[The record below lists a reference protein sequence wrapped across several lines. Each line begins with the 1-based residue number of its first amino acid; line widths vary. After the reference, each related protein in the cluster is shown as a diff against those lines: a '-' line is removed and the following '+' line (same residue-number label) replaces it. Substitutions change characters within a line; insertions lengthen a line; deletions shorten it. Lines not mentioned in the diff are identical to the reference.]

1 MTMDPS
7 QPHRHQ
13 QHTADESGGIHEAV
27 YASDGLPPLAAPLPP
42 PPLPPFSGVSG
53 VDGGDGGGDDAIET
67 GASPDPR
74 AAFDAFD
81 GAAAATTA
89 RDPRAPSSSM
99 TWEDPRRRLLRLRSE
114 VDDLERILLLDD
126 GDDDGPRRSAASGGA
141 DDGTDG
147 AVSSSRAAA
156 SELKMRIDALIVAR
170 GGSPEGEG
178 GGLDAMLRGR
188 QVDLSSVISRDVERL
203 SAAMVVADASDAS
216 SGGKVVDGAG
226 TSSSSSSGG
235 GGRVVYELYREGVG
249 AVGGN
254 DRRGAAAPSKKWS
267 ANAPASP
274 REAALEERLRNL
286 ELAVGSTSHSH
297 STSAGGGGVVFGG
310 NNDGR
315 SILERVREAEALV
328 REVDASAIDRLA
340 ARAKVVRADLE
351 AAARAKS
358 KLSSSS
364 SSATSRSGED
374 ARTVSELH
382 AAMLE
387 LDGVSA
393 HLPALVSRLVE
404 LSGLHASAADFGTRL
419 GAAEKALVR
428 SEATLA
434 SVEEALSRMEGG
446 WKENVG
452 VVERNVDRL
461 DGLLKSLNG

>member
-1 MTMDPS
+1 
-7 QPHRHQ
+7 
-13 QHTADESGGIHEAV
+13 
-27 YASDGLPPLAAPLPP
+27 
-42 PPLPPFSGVSG
+42 
-53 VDGGDGGGDDAIET
+53 
-67 GASPDPR
+67 
-74 AAFDAFD
+74 
-81 GAAAATTA
+81 
-89 RDPRAPSSSM
+89 
-99 TWEDPRRRLLRLRSE
+99 
-114 VDDLERILLLDD
+114 
-126 GDDDGPRRSAASGGA
+126 
-141 DDGTDG
+141 
-147 AVSSSRAAA
+147 
-156 SELKMRIDALIVAR
+156 
-170 GGSPEGEG
+170 
-178 GGLDAMLRGR
+178 MLRGR
-188 QVDLSSVISRDVERL
+188 QADLSSVISRDVGRL
-203 SAAMVVADASDAS
+203 SAAVAVADASDAPP
-216 SGGKVVDGAG
+216 GGEVAGGAG
-226 TSSSSSSGG
+226 TSSSPSSGG

-249 AVGGN
+249 AVGAVGG
-254 DRRGAAAPSKKWS
+254 DGGAGAAAPSRKWS
-267 ANAPASP
+267 ASAPAPP

-286 ELAVGSTSHSH
+286 ELAVGSTSRTH
-297 STSAGGGGVVFGG
+297 STSAAAGGVDDG
-310 NNDGR
+310 DGR

-364 SSATSRSGED
+364 SSSSATSRSGGDD

-393 HLPALVSRLVE
+393 HLPALISRLVE
-404 LSGLHASAADFGTRL
+404 LSGLHSSAADFGTRL

>member
-1 MTMDPS
+1 M
-7 QPHRHQ
+7 
-13 QHTADESGGIHEAV
+13 
-27 YASDGLPPLAAPLPP
+27 
-42 PPLPPFSGVSG
+42 
-53 VDGGDGGGDDAIET
+53 
-67 GASPDPR
+67 
-74 AAFDAFD
+74 
-81 GAAAATTA
+81 
-89 RDPRAPSSSM
+89 
-99 TWEDPRRRLLRLRSE
+99 
-114 VDDLERILLLDD
+114 
-126 GDDDGPRRSAASGGA
+126 
-141 DDGTDG
+141 
-147 AVSSSRAAA
+147 
-156 SELKMRIDALIVAR
+156 
-170 GGSPEGEG
+170 
-178 GGLDAMLRGR
+178 
-188 QVDLSSVISRDVERL
+188 
-203 SAAMVVADASDAS
+203 
-216 SGGKVVDGAG
+216 
-226 TSSSSSSGG
+226 
-235 GGRVVYELYREGVG
+235 YELYREGVG

-254 DRRGAAAPSKKWS
+254 GGGAAAPSRKWS
-267 ANAPASP
+267 ANAPAPP

-286 ELAVGSTSHSH
+286 ELAVGSTSHAH
-297 STSAGGGGVVFGG
+297 STSAAGGVDG
-310 NNDGR
+310 DGR

-364 SSATSRSGED
+364 SSSSATSRSGGDD

-393 HLPALVSRLVE
+393 HLPALISRLVE
-404 LSGLHASAADFGTRL
+404 LSGLHSSAADFGTRL

>member
-1 MTMDPS
+1 
-7 QPHRHQ
+7 
-13 QHTADESGGIHEAV
+13 
-27 YASDGLPPLAAPLPP
+27 
-42 PPLPPFSGVSG
+42 
-53 VDGGDGGGDDAIET
+53 
-67 GASPDPR
+67 
-74 AAFDAFD
+74 
-81 GAAAATTA
+81 
-89 RDPRAPSSSM
+89 
-99 TWEDPRRRLLRLRSE
+99 
-114 VDDLERILLLDD
+114 
-126 GDDDGPRRSAASGGA
+126 
-141 DDGTDG
+141 
-147 AVSSSRAAA
+147 
-156 SELKMRIDALIVAR
+156 
-170 GGSPEGEG
+170 
-178 GGLDAMLRGR
+178 
-188 QVDLSSVISRDVERL
+188 
-203 SAAMVVADASDAS
+203 
-216 SGGKVVDGAG
+216 
-226 TSSSSSSGG
+226 
-235 GGRVVYELYREGVG
+235 VYELYREGVG

-254 DRRGAAAPSKKWS
+254 DRRGGAAPSKWS
-267 ANAPASP
+267 ANAPAPP

-286 ELAVGSTSHSH
+286 ELAVGSTSHYSH
-297 STSAGGGGVVFGG
+297 STSAGGGGGVVFGG
-310 NNDGR
+310 NNEGR